1 MATEIAKITP
11 ARSLRRGGR
20 ADNTDASHALLE
32 FQSPTAALIARPV
45 PFSGR
50 VTVWVILAL
59 VTSTIVVA
67 GVFPIDRVVTATGRV
82 VAQASTVVVQPLQTS
97 IVRKINVQEGQL
109 VHAGDVLAELDP
121 TFAQADQG
129 NYGDQ
134 SANLRTE
141 VARLRAEANG
151 VAYKSDG
158 TPYGDL
164 QEAMFRHRAEAYA
177 LKLENYREKIA
188 SLQATAK
195 KALEDVQRYG
205 QRLEVAKIVE
215 AKRRELEKLQV
226 GSQLNTLSALDS
238 RLEIQR
244 GLDEAR
250 NTLDSATSDLNAMIR
265 ERDGYIAQDRADTSQ
280 TLTQE
285 QLKLADAE
293 GSFQKAK
300 LNRKLV
306 ELRADQDAI
315 VLSVAKV
322 SVGSVMQSGDQFITM
337 VPTDAPLE
345 VEANVSGRDAGF
357 VHPGEPVTIKFD
369 TFTYSLYGY
378 AKGRVRTVSADSFTN
393 PMEDRNKVLK
403 PIGQQAD
410 STSDDFGPVYYRDRV
425 TLEEIKLHDLPANFR
440 MTPGMPV
447 TAEIKVGERT
457 ALGYM
462 LGRIVPHMSEAFREP

>member
-1 MATEIAKITP
+1 
-11 ARSLRRGGR
+11 
-20 ADNTDASHALLE
+20 
-32 FQSPTAALIARPV
+32 
-45 PFSGR
+45 
-50 VTVWVILAL
+50 
-59 VTSTIVVA
+59 
-67 GVFPIDRVVTATGRV
+67 
-82 VAQASTVVVQPLQTS
+82 
-97 IVRKINVQEGQL
+97 
-109 VHAGDVLAELDP
+109 
-121 TFAQADQG
+121 
-129 NYGDQ
+129 
-134 SANLRTE
+134 
-141 VARLRAEANG
+141 
-151 VAYKSDG
+151 
-158 TPYGDL
+158 
-164 QEAMFRHRAEAYA
+164 
-177 LKLENYREKIA
+177 
-188 SLQATAK
+188 
-195 KALEDVQRYG
+195 
-205 QRLEVAKIVE
+205 
-215 AKRRELEKLQV
+215 
-226 GSQLNTLSALDS
+226 LDS